1 MKDGIEILDYGV
13 SRLALVAVRQAPNE
27 DAKQITQLLF
37 GDHYE
42 VLQKAE
48 GGDWVFIKIHFDG
61 SEGWIEREQH
71 HAISKEYFDQINH
84 ANFKITTDLT
94 CNILFKKSPITIL
107 LGSIVPISNSE
118 LFKMEEQFA
127 FNGEAKSLGQ
137 KREVEFIVSTAM
149 KYLNAPH
156 LAGGKSPFGIDT
168 AGLVQMVFKIAGYA
182 LPHAINNQQTEGKT
196 VKSLSEAQPGDL
208 AFFSRKD
215 DAVSHVGIILNDDKV
230 IHAFGRVRA
239 DHLTEEG
246 IIRSDTKIYTHHLK
260 EIRRIVNPS

>member
-1 MKDGIEILDYGV
+1 MKEGIEILDYGV
-13 SRLALVAVRQAPNE
+13 SRLALVAVHSAPHA

-42 VLQKAE
+42 VLNRTE
-48 GGDWVFIKIHFDG
+48 DGDWAYIRIHFDG
-61 SEGWIEREQH
+61 MEGWINAEQH
-71 HAISKEYFDQINH
+71 HTISKEYFDQINH
-84 ANFKITTDLT
+84 ANFKITTDIT

-137 KREVEFIVSTAM
+137 KRDVEFIKTIAM

-156 LAGGKSPFGIDT
+156 LPGGKSPFGID
-168 AGLVQMVFKIAGYA
+168 APGLVQMVFKIAGYS
-182 LPHAINNQQTEGKT
+182 LPHCIKSLQVEGKPIT
-196 VKSLSEAQPGDL
+196 SLHESLPGDL

-215 DAVSHVGIILNDDKV
+215 EAPSHVGIILNDEKV
-230 IHAFGRVRA
+230 IHAFGRVRV
-239 DHLTEEG
+239 DHITQEG
-246 IIRSDTKIYTHHLK
+246 ILRTDLKINTHNLK
-260 EIRRIVNPS
+260 EIRRVINPS